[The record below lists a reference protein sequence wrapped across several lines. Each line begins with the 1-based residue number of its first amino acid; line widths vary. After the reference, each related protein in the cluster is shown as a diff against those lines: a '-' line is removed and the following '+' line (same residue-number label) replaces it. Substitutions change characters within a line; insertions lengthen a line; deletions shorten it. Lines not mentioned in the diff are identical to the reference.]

1 MGEYFTNNQSGDSI
15 MGQRLGIGDRFPAV
29 TVSLVDGGSVEL
41 PDGMDGAYHVILFYR
56 GHW

>member
-1 MGEYFTNNQSGDSI
+1 

-29 TVSLVDGGSVEL
+29 TVTLVDGGSVDL
-41 PDGMDGAYHVILFYR
+41 PDGMDGAYNVILFYR